1 VRLQLPG
8 GACGQQRLSAVRARA
23 QRLATGDWFTSR
35 VSACGLLATA
45 YRRAPTALRTEL
57 RNLYRDLTHDETPM
71 VRRAAAANLSK
82 FAEAVE
88 PEYVSKELTAIFHEL
103 TQDGKSSIWFL
114 LQRASNLLTNL
125 LWTLG

>member
-1 VRLQLPG
+1 MNGCVQLQGWQLEVRQVHVLW
-8 GACGQQRLSAVRARA
+8 

-45 YRRAPTALRTEL
+45 YRRAPSTLRAEL
-57 RNLYRDLTHDETPM
+57 RSLYRDLTHDDTPM

-88 PEYVSKELTAIFHEL
+88 PEYISKELTTIFHEL
-103 TQDGKSSIWFL
+103 TQDGEA
-114 LQRASNLLTNL
+114 LQFHKPGS
-125 LWTLG
+125 

>member
-1 VRLQLPG
+1 
-8 GACGQQRLSAVRARA
+8 
-23 QRLATGDWFTSR
+23 
-35 VSACGLLATA
+35 
-45 YRRAPTALRTEL
+45 
-57 RNLYRDLTHDETPM
+57 M

-103 TQDGKSSIWFL
+103 TQDGESSIWFVV
-114 LQRASNLLTNL
+114 QRASNLLTSL

>member
-1 VRLQLPG
+1 MHV
-8 GACGQQRLSAVRARA
+8 SW

-45 YRRAPTALRTEL
+45 YRRGPGTLRAEL
-57 RNLYRDLTHDETPM
+57 RSLYRDLTHDDTPM

-88 PEYVSKELTAIFHEL
+88 PEFISKELTTIFHEL
-103 TQDGKSSIWFL
+103 TQDGGG
-114 LQRASNLLTNL
+114 LQPQEPGS
-125 LWTLG
+125 